1 VASPLRL
8 SPDVVFRDLEGEAV
22 ILDLAS
28 GRYFGLNPVGTRIWT
43 LLDAGTPIERIIQ
56 AVAEE
61 YDADIGQIDRD
72 VKALIENLS
81 SRGLIV
87 RSDEPSDGP
96 A

>member
-1 VASPLRL
+1 MALRI

-28 GRYFGLNPVGTRIWT
+28 GRYFGLNAVGTRIWT
-43 LLDAGTPIERIIQ
+43 LLEAGTPIDRIVEAI
-56 AVAEE
+56 AGE
-61 YDADIGQIDRD
+61 YEADAQQIARD
-72 VKALIENLS
+72 VIGLVDELT

-87 RSDEPSDGP
+87 AGRDP

>member
-1 VASPLRL
+1 MRL

-28 GRYFGLNPVGTRIWT
+28 GRYFGLNAVGTRIWT
-43 LLDAGTPIERIIQ
+43 LLDAGTPIEEIVQ
-56 AVAEE
+56 AIAEE
-61 YDADIGQIDRD
+61 YDADAEQIDRD
-72 VKALIENLS
+72 VKALIEDLS

-87 RSDEPSDGP
+87 RSDTPGGP

>member
-1 VASPLRL
+1 VALRI

-28 GRYFGLNPVGTRIWT
+28 GRYFGLNAVGTRIWT
-43 LLDAGTPIERIIQ
+43 LLEAGTPIDRIVEAI
-56 AVAEE
+56 AGE
-61 YDADIGQIDRD
+61 YEADAQQIARD
-72 VKALIENLS
+72 VIGLVDELT

-87 RSDEPSDGP
+87 AGRDP

>member
-1 VASPLRL
+1 VASSLRL